1 MLPGQ
6 ANVKCISR
14 NVQRK
19 WKGRRDS
26 DHITHRVAIGI
37 WKYDLNVNRRAKSP
51 LYIVVKE
58 TFKNYNRGGKWNKEG
73 MQAASQIYWRLI
85 TGAKNRHWRPWRDD
99 SNHVSL
105 KSQRPRA
112 PRRRDDLRL
121 WVRQILTRQSRLLAA
136 ALTDVIHSPWNW
148 SCGMSYQQAQT
159 VVLTVGQLTETL
171 IISKTLSFDP
181 CRKDASRLDV
191 CLLSRVKIWTEA
203 FVRERMQFVSHS
215 T

>member
-1 MLPGQ
+1 M
-6 ANVKCISR
+6 
-14 NVQRK
+14 
-19 WKGRRDS
+19 
-26 DHITHRVAIGI
+26 
-37 WKYDLNVNRRAKSP
+37 NRRSKSP
-51 LYIVVKE
+51 LYLVVKE

-73 MQAASQIYWRLI
+73 MQAASQIYWLLI

-112 PRRRDDLRL
+112 PRRRDDLPL

-191 CLLSRVKIWTEA
+191 CCYLGSRYEQKPSWGRECNLYLTQRKRKISWDSGA
-203 FVRERMQFVSHS
+203 AISLWPHNIVFVWKVISVWFIIGFWW
-215 T
+215 